1 MTPFFITELRYNKSV
16 NYLRREYNT
25 MTTMISEIYD
35 AFISAGAD
43 EEKARKAAEAVAEH
57 EKRFDH
63 IDKELVVL
71 KWMMGVMLTGVISLV
86 LKAFFI

>member
-1 MTPFFITELRYNKSV
+1 
-16 NYLRREYNT
+16 
-25 MTTMISEIYD
+25 MISEIYD

-43 EEKARKAAEAVAEH
+43 EEKSRKAAEAVAEH

-63 IDKELVVL
+63 IDRELLVL
-71 KWMMGVMLTGVISLV
+71 KWMMGVMLTGVISLI